1 MKLANRFVR
10 EEKPC
15 TKAELFKMFGLS
27 AGAGEELFSLLLSCG
42 VLVPVR
48 QGVVSLYS
56 SFVLSASF
64 SSTSSSSDA
73 FQSTSAVRTLPM
85 LSSLR

>member
-10 EEKPC
+10 EEKPY

-48 QGVVSLYS
+48 QGGSEPVFKFCFVGIIFLDSVVKLC
-56 SFVLSASF
+56 
-64 SSTSSSSDA
+64 
-73 FQSTSAVRTLPM
+73 LPTKICI
-85 LSSLR
+85 